1 MSASWLSLE
10 SALDKALS
18 AAHTVTECETV
29 SLFSANNRIVAT
41 DIVAT
46 LDVPPWDNSAMDGYA
61 VNTAGLSVRPVHA
74 TQTPASP
81 GRWHPTHVLHW
92 LAISVRRP
100 TRPTKE
106 TQEAQGRTR
115 RRQSPE
121 LVVPHASRRPSLF
134 WQWPLYVRPWH
145 TKLRAGDRGKC
156 WSYVSFCISLKK
168 SCVFRVN

>member
-61 VNTAGLSVRPVHA
+61 VNTAGLSMSSPLEVQGTITAGMAADTPLSTNRAFKIMTGAPVPPNA
-74 TQTPASP
+74 DA
-81 GRWHPTHVLHW
+81 
-92 LAISVRRP
+92 
-100 TRPTKE
+100 
-106 TQEAQGRTR
+106 
-115 RRQSPE
+115 
-121 LVVPHASRRPSLF
+121 VVM
-134 WQWPLYVRPWH
+134 VEN
-145 TKLRAGDRGKC
+145 TE
-156 WSYVSFCISLKK
+156 
-168 SCVFRVN
+168 